1 MLGAIDLKDVVDVES
16 SDVLSSD
23 VTTWSIVTASRTY
36 HFKCHSAEDCQVCA
50 YHVFQRALTP

>member
-1 MLGAIDLKDVVDVES
+1 MLGAIDLKDIVDVES

-36 HFKCHSAEDCQVCA
+36 HFKCHTAEDCQVG
-50 YHVFQRALTP
+50 R